1 MEYLSGIKFLDLISE
16 LFIKSSLILGISLFL
31 VFLLRKKSAALK
43 HFILSFSL
51 ISLLLFPVFSSITTG
66 WETRWL
72 PSWQDGS
79 SGSSIQNQPIKSDPL
94 IPLKYKAHSKLT
106 GEVQKSDLEQTSNKS
121 AFLQIKD
128 IKILLG
134 LSLLSVWLAGMI
146 FLTARIILGLYGAH
160 RLTRQG
166 KRISES
172 IWQLLLQRFL
182 QAVSLKRKISLFS
195 HEKVWAPLTWGII
208 TPIVIMPIES
218 SRWTKDQ
225 QSSALF
231 HELSHIKR
239 SDFLIKILARVS
251 CALYWFNPL
260 SWLAFSLIKK
270 EQEKACDELV
280 LKAGI
285 KPSTYA
291 ANLLSI
297 KKSGQFLW
305 NPPTAVLSAV
315 GKSQLNER
323 LLAILKQQLKPKEVK
338 MKTKI
343 LFSFFIIAAIAVI
356 GTARC
361 SQATAMN
368 ETNLTDNQAPITDTQ
383 QPIQAVEA
391 QETTE
396 QEKKQ
401 ETAEEKDKKKEIK
414 WVSKDG
420 KTASVNV
427 WVDKDTGTKK
437 IILEGEPV
445 IIVKKDD
452 PKKGVILSISG
463 KDVVL
468 IKSEDGKWTLK
479 SDVLHLIKEDD
490 AKVIKLIKGKIS
502 TIKIEKGKD
511 GKNVYLINYP
521 YIHIKKVDEDLKSYT
536 LHITGEK
543 EGKTK
548 KVHIAPHIDVHTIT
562 HLGDHPVLHLKTE
575 NKKLK
580 EKLKILQKALKKI
593 KELKDSEEQAK
604 VQKETLKA
612 VEEALKEINN
622 ELKNKPEKLKD
633 LNIKIRTDIKNKIQ
647 KRIKI
652 ENKVRDRI
660 KLIKKFKGDHTNIT
674 IDKDRK
680 IIGFFDENEGF
691 QMIIKS
697 RLDSENKAKYEEIL
711 KKLKTELPE
720 GYEVESKI
728 NEEENTILIKIKTG
742 KKGEESSKKIRE
754 LIKKV
759 IDKLNKIEKETS
771 KKEITSV

>member
-79 SGSSIQNQPIKSDPL
+79 SGSSIQNQPLKSDPL

-106 GEVQKSDLEQTSNKS
+106 GEVKKSDLEQTSNKS
-121 AFLQIKD
+121 ALLQIKD

-134 LSLLSVWLAGMI
+134 LSLLSAWLAGMI

-195 HEKVWAPLTWGII
+195 HEKVRAPLTWGII
-208 TPIVIMPIES
+208 KPIVIMPIES

-297 KKSGQFLW
+297 KKAGQFQW
-305 NPPTAVLSAV
+305 NPPAAVLSAV

-343 LFSFFIIAAIAVI
+343 LLSFFIIAVITVI

-368 ETNLTDNQAPITDTQ
+368 ETNLLDNQAPIIDTK

-401 ETAEEKDKKKEIK
+401 KKQKTEKAEKKETAEEKDKKKEIK

-420 KTASVNV
+420 KTANVNV

-445 IIVKKDD
+445 IIIKK
-452 PKKGVILSISG
+452 
-463 KDVVL
+463 
-468 IKSEDGKWTLK
+468 
-479 SDVLHLIKEDD
+479 DD
-490 AKVIKLIKGKIS
+490 AKVIKFNKGKIF
-502 TIKIEKGKD
+502 TTKIEKGKD

-521 YIHIKKVDEDLKSYT
+521 YIHIKKVDEDLKSHT
-536 LHITGEK
+536 IHITGEK

-562 HLGDHPVLHLKTE
+562 HLGDHSVLHLEAE

-580 EKLKILQKALKKI
+580 EKLKILQEILQKI
-593 KELKDSEEQAK
+593 KESKNIEEQAK
-604 VQKETLKA
+604 VQKEALKA

-622 ELKNKPEKLKD
+622 ELKNKSEKLKD
-633 LNIKIRTDIKNKIQ
+633 LNIRIRTDIKNKIQ
-647 KRIKI
+647 NRIKI

-660 KLIKKFKGDHTNIT
+660 KLIKKIKGDHANIT
-674 IDKDRK
+674 IDKDSK

-697 RLDSENKAKYEEIL
+697 RFDSENKAKYEEIL
-711 KKLKTELPE
+711 KKLKNELPE

-728 NEEENTILIKIKTG
+728 NEEENTIIIKIKTG
-742 KKGEESSKKIRE
+742 KKGEESSKKVKE
-754 LIKKV
+754 LVKKA
-759 IDKLNKIEKETS
+759 IDELKKIEKDTE
-771 KKEITSV
+771 KKAVLPSITVVT